1 MCVAHGVTTSMYF
14 RDPDGNVV
22 EMQIDRFAEP
32 DGATSYM
39 QGPEYAADSV
49 GPAFDPE
56 EMLRARREGA
66 TVEELS
72 DRSWALRGTLP
83 DPMPVLMGAS

>member
-1 MCVAHGVTTSMYF
+1 M
-14 RDPDGNVV
+14 V

-32 DGATSYM
+32 DDATRYM

-66 TVEELS
+66 TVEE
-72 DRSWALRGTLP
+72 RSWALRGTLP